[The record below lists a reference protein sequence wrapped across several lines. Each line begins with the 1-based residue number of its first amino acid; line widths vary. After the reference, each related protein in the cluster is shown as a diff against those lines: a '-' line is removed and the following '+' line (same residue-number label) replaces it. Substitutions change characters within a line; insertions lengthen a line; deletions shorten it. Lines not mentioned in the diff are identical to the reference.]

1 MAASST
7 TSAVRRPVG
16 LMLMFTLL
24 SWLGEYTHNLAELP
38 SLTLISPENSLPALV
53 SLALFGVWWLTP
65 FNRTPTFLL
74 LAWALLHLMGG
85 AIVSVMPLGFLPFYP
100 EQTLEHYAA
109 HVVYGLA
116 QLPLIM
122 LAVQRLRT
130 P

>member
-1 MAASST
+1 MALSST

-38 SLTLISPENSLPALV
+38 RLTLISPENSLPALV

-65 FNRTPTFLL
+65 FNRTPTVLL
-74 LAWALLHLMGG
+74 LAWAFLHLMGG
-85 AIVSVMPLGFLPFYP
+85 AIVSVMPWGFLPFYP

>member
-1 MAASST
+1 MASSST
-7 TSAVRRPVG
+7 TSSVRRSVG

-38 SLTLISPENSLPALV
+38 SLTLISPENSLPALI
-53 SLALFGVWWLTP
+53 SLALFGVWWLMP
-65 FNRTPTFLL
+65 LNRTPTFLL
-74 LAWALLHLMGG
+74 LAWALLHLIGG
-85 AIVSVMPLGFLPFYP
+85 AIISVMPLGFLPFYP

-109 HVVYGLA
+109 HVLYGLA

-122 LAVQRLRT
+122 LAVQQLRT

>member
-1 MAASST
+1 MALSST
-7 TSAVRRPVG
+7 TSASRPPVG

-38 SLTLISPENSLPALV
+38 SLTLISPENSLPALI
-53 SLALFGVWWLTP
+53 SLALFGVWWLMP
-65 FNRTPTFLL
+65 FNRTPTVLL
-74 LAWALLHLMGG
+74 LAWSLLHLIGG
-85 AIVSVMPLGFLPFYP
+85 SFVSVMPFGFLPFYP
-100 EQTLEHYAA
+100 EQTLGHYAA

>member
-1 MAASST
+1 MASSST
-7 TSAVRRPVG
+7 TSSVRRPVG
-16 LMLMFTLL
+16 LMLVFTLL

-38 SLTLISPENSLPALV
+38 SLTLISPENSLPALI

-85 AIVSVMPLGFLPFYP
+85 AIVSVIPFGFLPFYP
-100 EQTLEHYAA
+100 EQTVEHYAA
-109 HVVYGLA
+109 HVMYGLA

>member
-1 MAASST
+1 MASSST
-7 TSAVRRPVG
+7 TSSVPRPVG

-38 SLTLISPENSLPALV
+38 SLTLISPENSLPALI
-53 SLALFGVWWLTP
+53 SLALFGVWWLMP
-65 FNRTPTFLL
+65 FHRTPTVLL
-74 LAWALLHLMGG
+74 LAWALLHLIGG
-85 AIVSVMPLGFLPFYP
+85 AFVSVMPLGFLPFYP

-116 QLPLIM
+116 QLPLIT